1 MTLTH
6 SLSQSCTHRHIIVVV
21 ILHTQTHIWHLHTH
35 IYGKWETDTDTCTH
49 TSTQTRTHTHT
60 QSNYPNL
67 QPSYMLLLA
76 STNQPLPTNPH
87 THKITLHLT
96 CDPSSVLW
104 GWRWQWCHSP
114 ARRNRY
120 GSVSE
125 SRSHAAHLQQSNN
138 RQPEW
143 SWPPWKSWPGPIL
156 SCCRQ
161 KTNMHKVW
169 MAGIAQ
175 WLERRTPDW
184 KVAGLNPCWSGGR
197 IFLSRVNFLCC
208 LLFSWSVL

>member
-1 MTLTH
+1 MECERQTQTYMHAYTH
-6 SLSQSCTHRHIIVVV
+6 TNTHVALHTHTRSST
-21 ILHTQTHIWHLHTH
+21 HTQTHPPTH
-35 IYGKWETDTDTCTH
+35 
-49 TSTQTRTHTHT
+49 SSMHTHT
-60 QSNYPNL
+60 NYTNL
-67 QPSYMLLLA
+67 QPSCVLLLA

-104 GWRWQWCHSP
+104 GWHWQWCHSP

-125 SRSHAAHLQQSNN
+125 SRSHAARLQQSDN

-156 SCCRQ
+156 SCCRW
-161 KTNMHKVW
+161 KTNMY
-169 MAGIAQ
+169 AQ
-175 WLERRTPDW
+175 GLDGGDSSVVRVPDSWLKGRGFESLLARRENFP
-184 KVAGLNPCWSGGR
+184 LQGR
-197 IFLSRVNFLCC
+197 L
-208 LLFSWSVL
+208 SVLTLYFGIRSTPPCYRSST